1 MSRVSPSLLG
11 ILGALTAATPAHAGS
26 VWGGLVPSKTQ
37 VVVIMGYPEL
47 HLGVQVPLRRINLEG
62 YAALSYRGVDII
74 DAFDLE
80 LGASGRWQVFTDG
93 PLHGA
98 FLFDGGFRFQPTAG
112 GAPGLNLLQPG
123 FTTTWE
129 FAPIWDL
136 DAAARITD
144 TLFFEEDGVFGEVGF
159 EVSAGVEVHP
169 MQAFSVGFRTFL
181 NPRWQIRGSE
191 EQPFRMY
198 AGMLVAIAFAF
209 QPDAP

>member
-1 MSRVSPSLLG
+1 MSPVSRWGLVLLAG
-11 ILGALTAATPAHAGS
+11 LTTARPAQADS

-37 VVVIMGYPEL
+37 VVLIMGYPEL
-47 HLGVQVPLRRINLEG
+47 HLGVQVPLKRVNLEG

-80 LGASGRWQVFTDG
+80 LGASGRWQVFTNG

-98 FLFDGGFRFQPTAG
+98 LLFDGGFRFQPTAG
-112 GAPGLNLLQPG
+112 GAPGINLLQPG

-129 FAPIWDL
+129 FAPIWDF
-136 DAAARITD
+136 DASARITD
-144 TLFFEEDGVFGEVGF
+144 TLFFRSDGVFGEVGF

-169 MQAFSVGFRTFL
+169 MAAFSLGFRTFL

-198 AGMLVAIAFAF
+198 AGMLLAISFAF
-209 QPDAP
+209 EPAP